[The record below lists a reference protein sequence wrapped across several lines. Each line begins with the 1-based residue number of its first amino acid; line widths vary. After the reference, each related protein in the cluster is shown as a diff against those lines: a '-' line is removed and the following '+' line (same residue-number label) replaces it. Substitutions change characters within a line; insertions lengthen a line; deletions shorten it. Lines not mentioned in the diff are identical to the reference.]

1 MGQRIYLDHA
11 ATTAVAPEVFQAMQP
26 YLASAFGNP
35 SGVYAEARE
44 ARAALEK
51 ARVQVAGL
59 IGADPPEVYF
69 TSGGSESDN
78 WAIKGAAFAGRTRGN
93 HLITTAIE
101 HHAVLS
107 TCRWMEKQGF
117 RVTYVPPDAE
127 GRIDPDAVAA
137 AIGKETILIS
147 VMAANNEVGTVEP
160 VSQIGAIAR
169 ERGILFHTDAV
180 QAAGIL
186 PVDVRETGADLLSLS
201 GHKFHGPK
209 GIGAL
214 YIRRGTRID
223 PLIHGGAQE
232 RNLRAGTEN
241 LAGIAGLGAAAERAG
256 RNRSENALRMA
267 RLRDRLIQGILEEIP
282 GSRLNGP
289 EKDRLP
295 GNCHVSFEG
304 VDGAALVMR
313 LDLAGIAASV
323 GSACVSGAAEVS
335 HVLLAMGRSEEEA
348 RSSLRLTL
356 GEETTAEEI
365 GETLERLKRIIRE
378 MRERG

>member
-26 YLASAFGNP
+26 YLAAAFGNP

-186 PVDVRETGADLLSLS
+186 PVDVREMGADLLSLS

-323 GSACVSGAAEVS
+323 GSACVSADPRGGNDGGGNRGDPGAAETDYPGDAGERVNES
-335 HVLLAMGRSEEEA
+335 PPGRKE
-348 RSSLRLTL
+348 
-356 GEETTAEEI
+356 GEGACFA
-365 GETLERLKRIIRE
+365 G
-378 MRERG
+378 

>member
-26 YLASAFGNP
+26 YLAAAFGNP

-51 ARVQVAGL
+51 ARAQVAGL

-267 RLRDRLIQGILEEIP
+267 GLRDRLIQGILEEIP

-304 VDGAALVMR
+304 VDGAALGMR

>member
-26 YLASAFGNP
+26 YLAAAFGNP

-137 AIGKETILIS
+137 AIRKETILIS

-186 PVDVRETGADLLSLS
+186 PVDVREMGADLLSLS